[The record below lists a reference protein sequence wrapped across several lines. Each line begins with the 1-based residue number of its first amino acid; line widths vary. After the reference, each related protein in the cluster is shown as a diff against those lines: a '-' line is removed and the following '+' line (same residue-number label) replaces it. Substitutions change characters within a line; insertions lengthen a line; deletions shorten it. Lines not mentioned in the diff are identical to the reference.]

1 MSMQGVIFD
10 DTIHRKKIME
20 KVEARGRIK
29 CELKQA
35 QETALRLYHMG
46 YDAATISEIV
56 DIPVEKVEK
65 WLSKV

>member
-29 CELKQA
+29 GELKQA